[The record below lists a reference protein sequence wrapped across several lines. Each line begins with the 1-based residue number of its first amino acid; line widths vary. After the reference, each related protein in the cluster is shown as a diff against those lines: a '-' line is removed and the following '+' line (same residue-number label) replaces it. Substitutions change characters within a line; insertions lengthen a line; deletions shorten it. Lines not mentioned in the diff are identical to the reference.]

1 MQDYKMIKNI
11 YICELIEDSLKNTTY
26 ETDMNTFNEIFNNV
40 CNDYLELM
48 MNNVKTTYDKLI
60 KKELLKL
67 GIA

>member
-48 MNNVKTTYDKLI
+48 MNNVKTTYDELI

>member
-1 MQDYKMIKNI
+1 MQDYKMRKNI

-48 MNNVKTTYDKLI
+48 MNNVKTTYDELI

>member
-1 MQDYKMIKNI
+1 MQDYKMRENI

-48 MNNVKTTYDKLI
+48 MNNVKTTYDELI

>member
-1 MQDYKMIKNI
+1 MQDYKMRENI

-48 MNNVKTTYDKLI
+48 MNNVKTTYDELI
-60 KKELLKL
+60 KKELLRL

>member
-1 MQDYKMIKNI
+1 MQDYKMRENI

-48 MNNVKTTYDKLI
+48 MNNVKKTYDELI
-60 KKELLKL
+60 KKELLRL
-67 GIA
+67 GIV